1 MTKTASP
8 NVTHARPAHAPD
20 TVFLHGLE
28 VDCVIGIWDWERQ
41 FKQTLAID
49 VDLATDIR
57 NAAQSEAIEDTID
70 YKAVTKRIMQI
81 AETGGFQLVETLAET
96 IAQAVLSE
104 FDVPWTRVRIN
115 KKSAVRQVREV
126 GVQIERARTSA

>member
-1 MTKTASP
+1 MTKENSTPAAR
-8 NVTHARPAHAPD
+8 ARPAHAPD

-57 NAAQSEAIEDTID
+57 RAARSDSIADTVD
-70 YKAVTKRIMQI
+70 YRAVTKRIARL
-81 AETGGFQLVETLAET
+81 AETGGFQLVETLAEA
-96 IAQAVLSE
+96 IAGAVLSE
-104 FDVPWTRVRIN
+104 FDVPWIRVRIN
-115 KKSAVRQVREV
+115 KKSAVRGVREV
-126 GVQIERARTSA
+126 GVSIERARPTS